1 MFTAKIIIGG
11 NPDHFEPP
19 VIWFKKSINAESYGA
34 LAKLIDNFQ
43 NEHDIGGGN
52 WYECKLYYGKK
63 LLGYVSYNCRVWDSK
78 NRSLDGKEVTLEE
91 INRFLP
97 KKESV

>member
-1 MFTAKIIIGG
+1 MFTVKIVIGG

-19 VIWFKKSINAESYGA
+19 IIWLKKSIKAESYGA

-43 NEHDIGGGN
+43 NQHDIGGGN
-52 WYECKLYYGKK
+52 WYECKLYYAKK

-78 NRSLDGKEVTLEE
+78 NRSLDGKEVTLED
-91 INRFLP
+91 INQFLP
-97 KKESV
+97 KKEVV

>member
-19 VIWFKKSINAESYGA
+19 IIWLKKSIKAESYGA
-34 LAKLIDNFQ
+34 LAKLVDEFQ
-43 NEHDIGGGN
+43 TRYGIGGGN
-52 WYECKLYYGKK
+52 WYECKLHYKRK
-63 LLGYVSYNCRVWDSK
+63 LIGYMSYNCRVWDSK

-97 KKESV
+97 KKEGV

>member
-1 MFTAKIIIGG
+1 MFTAKIVIGG

-19 VIWFKKSINAESYGA
+19 LILFKRYIKAESYDA
-34 LAKLIDNFQ
+34 LIKLIDKLKDKYGF
-43 NEHDIGGGN
+43 GGGN
-52 WYECKLYYGKK
+52 WYECKLHYKRK
-63 LLGYVSYNCRVWDSK
+63 FIGYMSYNCRVWDSK

-97 KKESV
+97 KKEGV